1 MGLRPAAFAA
11 AWLAAAAPAAAGSR
25 QLPASSDGVH
35 AWIVVERTRAAGTE
49 HVLLHH
55 ASDMGCDCVHEAFA
69 LPRAPEAVAAHGGTV
84 WVVLPAEPGGR
95 RDVFSL
101 SVRRNPATGA
111 YFTEPAG
118 RMEIHPSLPAD
129 GALLAAAAPE
139 GVLTVRRAGTPPESL
154 SGLGWR
160 PAGEAGAELVPAPAD
175 AFRSP
180 IPGAALPA
188 ALVRGEGGGRSIVYV
203 RQGADLPL
211 TDLPLAD
218 LPLPQRPFAVLG
230 LGWRFGVFAPT
241 GDGGAAV
248 RWVDGVDGTVGEQVV
263 LEPQPASAAWAC
275 TSLAAVAATGM
286 FAGLAAWRLSRLK
299 SVPGERR

>member
-1 MGLRPAAFAA
+1 MTGIRPAALAA
-11 AWLAAAAPAAAGSR
+11 AWAVAAAPAHAESR

-35 AWIVVERTRAAGTE
+35 AWIAVERTRAAGTE

-55 ASDMGCDCVHEAFA
+55 ASDMGCDCVHEAFT
-69 LPRAPEAVAAHGGTV
+69 LPRAPEAMAAHGGTV

-101 SVRRNPATGA
+101 CVRRNPATGA

-129 GALLAAAAPE
+129 GDLLAVAAPD
-139 GVLTVRRAGTPPESL
+139 GVLTVRRAGMPPESL

-160 PAGEAGAELVPAPAD
+160 PAGEAEAAAVPAPAE

-188 ALVRGEGGGRSIVYV
+188 VLLRGDSGERSILYA
-203 RQGADLPL
+203 RPGADLPL
-211 TDLPLAD
+211 AAI
-218 LPLPQRPFAVLG
+218 PLPQRPFAVLG

-248 RWVDGVDGTVGEQVV
+248 RWIDGVDGTVGEQVV

-299 SVPGERR
+299 SAPSERR